1 MSEEIKFEKAME
13 KLEEIVE
20 ALEAGDLSLEDAL
33 KRYEEGVK
41 LSVICQ
47 KRLSQA
53 EKKVEMLV
61 RSQDGKFS
69 KEPFDYD
76 EKAGEEAEVKPV
88 RKKAAPKES
97 AKDDEEDLLL

>member
-20 ALEAGDLSLEDAL
+20 ELEAGDLSLEDAL

-47 KRLSQA
+47 KRLTQA

-69 KEPFDYD
+69 KEPFDVD
-76 EKAGEEAEVKPV
+76 AAEEKEAKP
-88 RKKAAPKES
+88 RKKSAPKET
-97 AKDDEEDLLL
+97 AKNDEEDLLL

>member
-20 ALEAGDLSLEDAL
+20 ALETGDLSLEEAL

-41 LSVICQ
+41 LSAICQ
-47 KRLSQA
+47 KRLAQA

-61 RSQDGKFS
+61 RLQDGKFS
-69 KEPFDYD
+69 KEPFDVD
-76 EKAGEEAEVKPV
+76 AVEEKEVKP
-88 RKKAAPKES
+88 RKKSVSKET
-97 AKDDEEDLLL
+97 AKDEEDLLL